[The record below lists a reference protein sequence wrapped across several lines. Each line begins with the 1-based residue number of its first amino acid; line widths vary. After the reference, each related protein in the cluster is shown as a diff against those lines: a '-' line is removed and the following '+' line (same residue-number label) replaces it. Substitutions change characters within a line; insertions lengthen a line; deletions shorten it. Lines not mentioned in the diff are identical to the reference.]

1 MRRGTLP
8 NQESRDLGAWR
19 KTIGVMG
26 YNQGVNRMSR
36 RIAHLDMDAFY
47 ASVELLR
54 HPELKGAAL
63 VIGGRRPG
71 ADLKVPHPEALRLR
85 EYQGRGVVTTCTY
98 EARALGVHSGMG
110 LMKAARYAPE
120 ALLLPPSFD
129 AYRQYSR
136 LFKAAAGTVTRAIE
150 DRGID
155 EIYLEFTESDGE
167 IRALGQRLKDAVKD
181 ATGLSCSLGI
191 GPNKLLAKIASD
203 LDKPDGLTVLDLA
216 DVPDRL
222 WPLPVGK
229 INGVGPK
236 VQARLAALKVVT
248 IGDLAHAPAEL
259 LETTF
264 GPRVGQWLADCAQ
277 GRDDRPLNTDTEPKS
292 LSRETTFEQD
302 LDVHSDRPALS
313 RILTA
318 LCDRLAADLLQRGH
332 EGRTIGIKLRYAD
345 FRTVTRDH
353 TLAQPTADAAL
364 IKSAARDCLKRVSF
378 NQKLRLLGVRVGALC
393 PTDSK
398 GLAPSPQR
406 ELPF

>member
-1 MRRGTLP
+1 
-8 NQESRDLGAWR
+8 
-19 KTIGVMG
+19 MG
-26 YNQGVNRMSR
+26 YNHGVDRMIR

-54 HPELKGAAL
+54 HPELKGVPL
-63 VIGGRRPG
+63 VIGGRRHAAYPQP
-71 ADLKVPHPEALRLR
+71 PHPGTLRLR

-110 LMKAARYAPE
+110 IMKAARYAPD

-136 LFKAAAGTVTRAIE
+136 LFKDAAATVTKTIE

-155 EIYLEFTESDGE
+155 EIYLEFSESD
-167 IRALGQRLKDAVKD
+167 ANLLAFGQRLKDTVKD

-191 GPNKLLAKIASD
+191 APNKLLAKIASD
-203 LDKPDGLTVLDLA
+203 LDKPDGLTVLGLT

-222 WPLPVGK
+222 WPLAVGK

-236 VQARLAALKVVT
+236 VQARLAALGITT
-248 IGDLAHAPAEL
+248 IGDLAQTAGEVLDAA
-259 LETTF
+259 F
-264 GPRVGQWLADCAQ
+264 GPRFGQWLADCAQ
-277 GRDDRPLNTDTEPKS
+277 GRDDRPLNTETEPKS

-302 LDVHSDRPALS
+302 LDVHADRPALS

-318 LCDRLAADLLQRGH
+318 LCDRLAADLLQKGH
-332 EGRTIGIKLRYAD
+332 KGRTVGIKLRYAD

-353 TLAQPTADAAL
+353 TLAQPTDDAAH
-364 IKSAARDCLKRVSF
+364 IKAAARDCLKRVPF
-378 NQKLRLLGVRVGALC
+378 NQKLRLLGVRVGALH
-393 PTDSK
+393 PADSE
-398 GLAPSPQR
+398 GLACSPQR

>member
-1 MRRGTLP
+1 
-8 NQESRDLGAWR
+8 
-19 KTIGVMG
+19 
-26 YNQGVNRMSR
+26 
-36 RIAHLDMDAFY
+36 MDAFY

-54 HPELKGAAL
+54 HPELKGVPL
-63 VIGGRRPG
+63 VIGGRRAEG
-71 ADLKVPHPEALRLR
+71 SALAPHFGALRLR
-85 EYQGRGVVTTCTY
+85 EYLGRGVVTTCTY
-98 EARALGVHSGMG
+98 EVRALGVHSGMG

-120 ALLLPPSFD
+120 ALLLPPSFE
-129 AYRQYSR
+129 AYRHYSR
-136 LFKAAAGTVTRAIE
+136 LFKEAVATVTQAIE

-155 EIYLEFTESDGE
+155 EIYLEFSDSDGE
-167 IRALGQRLKDAVKD
+167 ARVLGQRLKNTVKD

-203 LDKPDGLTVLDLA
+203 LEKPDGLTVLALA

-236 VQARLAALKVVT
+236 VQARLAALGIVT
-248 IGDLAHAPAEL
+248 IGDLAHARGDL

-277 GRDDRPLNTDTEPKS
+277 GRDDRPLSTDTEPKS

-302 LDVHSDRPALS
+302 LDARRDRPALS
-313 RILTA
+313 QILAT
-318 LCDRLAADLLQRGH
+318 LCDRLAADLIQKGH
-332 EGRTIGIKLRYAD
+332 KGRTIGIKLRYAD

-364 IKSAARDCLKRVSF
+364 IKAAARDCLKRVPF
-378 NQKLRLLGVRVGALC
+378 NQKLRLLGVRVGTLC
-393 PTDSK
+393 PANPESR
-398 GLAPSPQR
+398 AFSPQR